1 MEDIKEYLHEFRN
14 KEDFQEIYHDVVE
27 QYPESVHVEA
37 VERIG
42 QSETGNTITLTL
54 PFSCT
59 TILIDQDYSNI
70 GKLSLYSNGNYTFTY
85 FDGGGSFSLPILEKI
100 RIIAINS
107 EDITNVAFGEMRY
120 PLSYTLNGVD
130 YTLYDDTNGTGIP
143 VYKNNNNEYM
153 FNVNGLF
160 YDLSDYY
167 DATNKTFDFSNAA
180 TYTVGHYEY
189 SSNIISIGESKY
201 YEPWVS
207 LTTFE
212 NENVINEIVDIGG
225 YHWVF
230 DKFDGHSN
238 GRPIY
243 KWREKTNYN
252 DVAYSNYRVPTKLF
266 TTGEA
271 GNVEN

>member
-27 QYPESVHVEA
+27 QYPESVYVEA
-37 VERIG
+37 VEHIG
-42 QSETGNTITLTL
+42 ESETGNTITLTL

-100 RIIAINS
+100 HIIAINS
-107 EDITNVAFGEMRY
+107 EDITNVAFGEMSY

-167 DATNKTFDFSNAA
+167 DATNKTFDFSSALRHIVEN
-180 TYTVGHYEY
+180 YEY

-212 NENVINEIVDIGG
+212 NENVVNEIVDEGG

-238 GRPIY
+238 GRPLY
-243 KWREKTNYN
+243 KWRQKTNYN
-252 DVAYSNYRVPTKLF
+252 NVAYSNYRVPTKLF
-266 TTGEA
+266 TTREA
-271 GNVEN
+271 ENTDF